1 MWVKGAED
9 MKCTVIIGDREPEEI
24 IVYAKERTPLV
35 EEIEA
40 LAAETSDTL
49 YGYRDRT
56 VNLLDPKDVY
66 CFVVES
72 NRIFARTDEGN
83 FLIKARIYQLE
94 ESLGKD
100 FIKINQSCIANIR
113 KIKKFDASI
122 AGALKVVF
130 TNGSEDYVSRRNI
143 KFIKERLG
151 I

>member
-1 MWVKGAED
+1 

-72 NRIFARTDEGN
+72 NRIFARTDEGS
-83 FLIKARIYQLE
+83 FLIKARIQ
-94 ESLGKD
+94 
-100 FIKINQSCIANIR
+100 R
-113 KIKKFDASI
+113 
-122 AGALKVVF
+122 
-130 TNGSEDYVSRRNI
+130 
-143 KFIKERLG
+143 
-151 I
+151 